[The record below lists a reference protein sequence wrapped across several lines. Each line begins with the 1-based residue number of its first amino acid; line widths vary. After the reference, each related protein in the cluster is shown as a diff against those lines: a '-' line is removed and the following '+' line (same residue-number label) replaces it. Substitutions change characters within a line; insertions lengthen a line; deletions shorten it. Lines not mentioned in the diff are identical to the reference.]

1 VAGGC
6 CPCCCRS
13 WRRGVLAVADVA
25 GFPPIAA
32 PGVMFLLSLAS
43 LSCWR
48 PGMLA
53 VACVF
58 DITGVLMSMGPGCC
72 WYHLLLFLVSSML
85 LASLLVVG
93 IPVVPGIPTPANVTS
108 VLLLASPKLLSS
120 LLHVEGNF
128 LCCLQYF

>member
-1 VAGGC
+1 
-6 CPCCCRS
+6 
-13 WRRGVLAVADVA
+13 
-25 GFPPIAA
+25 
-32 PGVMFLLSLAS
+32 
-43 LSCWR
+43 
-48 PGMLA
+48 MLA

-58 DITGVLMSMGPGCC
+58 DITDVLMLMGPGCC
-72 WYHLLLFLVSSML
+72 WYHLLFLVFSML

-108 VLLLASPKLLSS
+108 MLLLASSKLLSS